1 MVAVIVAFLA
11 MWPDWSAW
19 NTATRVWKLAA
30 VIVAAGGAFVV
41 VLFATGFRLR
51 ELKAH

>member
-1 MVAVIVAFLA
+1 MVAVIVACLLV
-11 MWPDWSAW
+11 WPDWSAW
-19 NTATRVWKLAA
+19 DTTTRVVRLGV
-30 VIVAAGGAFVV
+30 VIAAAGGAFVA

>member
-1 MVAVIVAFLA
+1 MVAVIVACLA

-19 NTATRVWKLAA
+19 DTATRVVRLAL
-30 VIVAAGGAFVV
+30 VIAAAGGAFVV
-41 VLFATGFRLR
+41 VLFAAGFRIR